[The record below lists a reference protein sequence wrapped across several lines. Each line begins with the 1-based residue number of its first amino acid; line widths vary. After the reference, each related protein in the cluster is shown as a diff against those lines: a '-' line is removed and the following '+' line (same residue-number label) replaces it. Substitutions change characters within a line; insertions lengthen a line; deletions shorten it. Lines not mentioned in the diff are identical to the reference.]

1 MTPRGAAVNQGCN
14 SIGGIPVTEKEQKLE
29 LMIQTGVVAV
39 IRTQSAE
46 SLMDVVAALRQGGLR
61 AVEITMTTPGAM
73 DVICQASKRF
83 GDDVL
88 VGAGSVLDPETAR
101 LAILAGAEFVVGP
114 VLSRDVIAVCR
125 RYSKIVVPGAFT
137 PTEILAAW
145 EAGADVVKVFPA
157 TKLGPQYLRDVRG
170 PLPQVLLSP
179 TGGIDLTNAGE
190 FIKAGACF
198 LGVGTAMV
206 DKKLVAERKWDEL
219 AERARLFLDAVAQ
232 ARV

>member
-1 MTPRGAAVNQGCN
+1 
-14 SIGGIPVTEKEQKLE
+14 
-29 LMIQTGVVAV
+29 MIQTGVVAV
-39 IRTQSAE
+39 IRAQSAE
-46 SLMDVVAALRQGGLR
+46 SLMDVVAALRRGGLR
-61 AVEITMTTPGAM
+61 AVEITMTTPDAI
-73 DVICQASKRF
+73 DVIRQTSRKF

-88 VGAGSVLDPETAR
+88 VGVGSVLDPETAR
-101 LAILAGAEFVVGP
+101 LAILAGAQFVVGP
-114 VLSRDVIAVCR
+114 VLNKDVIATCR
-125 RYSKIVVPGAFT
+125 RYSKVAVPGAFT

-157 TKLGPQYLRDVRG
+157 TKLGPAYLKDVKG
-170 PLPQVLLSP
+170 PLPQVLLTP
-179 TGGIDLTNAGE
+179 TGGIDLSNAGE

-206 DKKLVAERKWDEL
+206 DKSLVAEGRWDEL

>member
-1 MTPRGAAVNQGCN
+1 M
-14 SIGGIPVTEKEQKLE
+14 TEKERNLQ

-39 IRTQSAE
+39 IRAESAE
-46 SLMDVVAALRQGGLR
+46 SLMDVVAALHRGGLR
-61 AVEITMTTPGAM
+61 AVEITMTTPDAI
-73 DVICQASKRF
+73 DVIRQASRKF

-88 VGAGSVLDPETAR
+88 VGVGSVLDPETAR

-114 VLSRDVIAVCR
+114 VLNKDVIAVCR

-157 TKLGPQYLRDVRG
+157 TKLGPAYLKDVKG

-179 TGGIDLTNAGE
+179 TGGIDLGNAGE

-198 LGVGTAMV
+198 LGVGTAML
-206 DKKLVAERKWDEL
+206 DKKLVAEGRWDEL
-219 AERARLFLDAVAQ
+219 AERASLFLDAVAQ
-232 ARV
+232 ART

>member
-1 MTPRGAAVNQGCN
+1 M
-14 SIGGIPVTEKEQKLE
+14 TEKERNLQ

-39 IRTQSAE
+39 IRAESAE
-46 SLMDVVAALRQGGLR
+46 SLMDVVAALHRGGLR
-61 AVEITMTTPGAM
+61 AVEITMTTPDAI
-73 DVICQASKRF
+73 DVIRQASRKF

-88 VGAGSVLDPETAR
+88 VGVGSVLDPETAR

-114 VLSRDVIAVCR
+114 VLNKDVIAVCR

-157 TKLGPQYLRDVRG
+157 TKLGPAYLKDVKG

-179 TGGIDLTNAGE
+179 TGGIDLGNAGE

-198 LGVGTAMV
+198 LGVGTAML
-206 DKKLVAERKWDEL
+206 DKKLVAEGRWDEL
-219 AERARLFLDAVAQ
+219 AERASLFLDAVAQ
-232 ARV
+232 ARA